1 MIILRIHNLC
11 LLFGMLLLMG
21 IHPTQAQQTFD
32 GSTKHLKDVER
43 MYSKGLGWLKKNQQ
57 DDGSFKGGGVR
68 DHYGSQPGVVGLA
81 VVAMLAHGDD
91 PNFGPYAKNITN
103 GVKFILSKQNP
114 KTGYIGTSMYNH
126 GFATLALAEAYGTV
140 LEDLPGRSKLEIGP
154 GLTNAVQCI
163 LRAQSVRKST
173 QYQGGW
179 RYSPEA
185 SDSDTTV
192 SGAQLVALL
201 AAVNAGIKV
210 PQKAV
215 DDALGYIEK
224 SQSSDGGIGY
234 TTAGGSNGP
243 RSAIG
248 ALMFS
253 LAKQK
258 NDRTYKRIMAYLYR
272 QPADG
277 GYSHYYHYY
286 LYYASQ
292 AFFHGPDREQWRRW
306 NAQNIATLKQSQ
318 QDDGSW
324 TSNFGATFATS
335 ASLLSVALNYRF
347 LPIYER

>member
-1 MIILRIHNLC
+1 LDPQN
-11 LLFGMLLLMG
+11 
-21 IHPTQAQQTFD
+21 
-32 GSTKHLKDVER
+32 K
-43 MYSKGLGWLKKNQQ
+43 
-57 DDGSFKGGGVR
+57 
-68 DHYGSQPGVVGLA
+68 VG
-81 VVAMLAHGDD
+81 
-91 PNFGPYAKNITN
+91 K
-103 GVKFILSKQNP
+103 
-114 KTGYIGTSMYNH
+114 
-126 GFATLALAEAYGTV
+126 
-140 LEDLPGRSKLEIGP
+140 

-163 LRAQSVRKST
+163 LRAQSVSKSA

-179 RYSPEA
+179 RYSPES

-201 AAVNAGIKV
+201 AAANAGIKV

-215 DDALGYIEK
+215 DDALGYIK
-224 SQSSDGGIGY
+224 TAQSSDGGIGY

-248 ALMFS
+248 ALMYS
-253 LAKQK
+253 LAKKK
-258 NDRTYKRIMAYLYR
+258 NNPNYKRIMGYLYR

-292 AFFHGPDREQWRRW
+292 AFFHGPDRDQWERW

-335 ASLLSVALNYRF
+335 ASLLSIALNYRF

>member
-1 MIILRIHNLC
+1 MIISRLCNLV
-11 LLFGMLLLMG
+11 LFFGLLLLAV
-21 IHPTQAQQTFD
+21 HPAQAQQRFD

-43 MYSKGLGWLKKNQQ
+43 MYKDGLKWLADKQQ
-57 DDGSFKGGGVR
+57 ANGSFSGGGAR

-91 PNFGPYAKNITN
+91 PNFGPYSQNIHK
-103 GVKFILSKQNP
+103 GVKFILDNQSE
-114 KTGYIGTSMYNH
+114 KTGYIGSSMYNH

-140 LEDLPGRSKLEIGP
+140 LEDRPGQPKLKIGP

-163 LRAQSVRKST
+163 LRAQSVRKSA
-173 QYQGGW
+173 QHKGGW
-179 RYSPEA
+179 RYSPES

-201 AAVNAGIKV
+201 AAANAGIKV

-215 DDALGYIEK
+215 DDALGYIK
-224 SQSSDGGIGY
+224 TAQSSDGGVGY

-248 ALMFS
+248 ALMYS
-253 LAKQK
+253 LAKKK
-258 NDRTYKRIMAYLYR
+258 NDPAYKRIMGYLYR

-277 GYSHYYHYY
+277 GYSNYYHYY

-292 AFFHGPDREQWRRW
+292 AFFHGPDREQWERW
-306 NAQNIATLKQSQ
+306 NAQNVITLKQSQ

-335 ASLLSVALNYRF
+335 ASLLSMALNYRF

>member
-1 MIILRIHNLC
+1 MFQ
-11 LLFGMLLLMG
+11 LLVV
-21 IHPTQAQQTFD
+21 QSSYAQRLFE

-43 MYSKGLGWLKKNQQ
+43 MYTKGLAWLASKQQ
-57 DDGSFKGGGVR
+57 PNGTFSGGGAR

-81 VVAMLAHGDD
+81 VVSMLAHGDD
-91 PNFGPYAKNITN
+91 PNFSKYAKNITN
-103 GVKFILSKQNP
+103 GVKFILGQQNSR
-114 KTGYIGTSMYNH
+114 TGYIGSSMYNH

-140 LEDLPGRSKLEIGP
+140 LDPQNKIGK

-163 LRAQSVRKST
+163 LRAQSVRKSA

-179 RYSPEA
+179 RYSPES

-192 SGAQLVALL
+192 SGAQFVALL

-215 DDALGYIEK
+215 DDALGYIK
-224 SQSSDGGIGY
+224 TAQSSDGGIGY

-248 ALMFS
+248 ALMYA
-253 LAKQK
+253 LAKKK
-258 NDRTYKRIMAYLYR
+258 NASTYKRVMQYLYR

-292 AFFHGPDREQWRRW
+292 AFFHGPDREQWERW

-335 ASLLSVALNYRF
+335 SSLLSIALNYRF

>member
-1 MIILRIHNLC
+1 MIFLRIHNLT
-11 LLFGMLLLMG
+11 LYIVLLLLAVQ
-21 IHPTQAQQTFD
+21 PTHAQRLFE

-43 MYSKGLGWLKKNQQ
+43 MYTKGLTWLASKQQ
-57 DDGSFKGGGVR
+57 PNGTFSGGGAR

-81 VVAMLAHGDD
+81 VVSMLAHGDD
-91 PNFGPYAKNITN
+91 PNFGKYAKNITN
-103 GVKFILSKQNP
+103 GVKFILGQQNSR
-114 KTGYIGTSMYNH
+114 TGYIGSSMYNH

-140 LEDLPGRSKLEIGP
+140 LDPQNKIGK

-163 LRAQSVRKST
+163 LRAQSVRKSA

-179 RYSPEA
+179 RYSPES

-192 SGAQLVALL
+192 SGAQFVALL
-201 AAVNAGIKV
+201 AAANAGIKV

-215 DDALGYIEK
+215 DDALGYIK
-224 SQSSDGGIGY
+224 TAQSSDGGIGY

-248 ALMFS
+248 ALMYA
-253 LAKQK
+253 LAKKK
-258 NDRTYKRIMAYLYR
+258 NASTYKRVMQYLYR
-272 QPADG
+272 QPSDG

-292 AFFHGPDREQWRRW
+292 AFFHGPDRGQWERW
-306 NAQNIATLKQSQ
+306 NIQNIATLKRSQ

-335 ASLLSVALNYRF
+335 SSLLSIALNYRF

>member
-1 MIILRIHNLC
+1 MIISRLCNLV
-11 LLFGMLLLMG
+11 LFFGLLLLMVQ
-21 IHPTQAQQTFD
+21 PAQAQRLFD

-43 MYSKGLGWLKKNQQ
+43 MYSKGLKWLASKQQ
-57 DDGSFKGGGVR
+57 PNGSFSGGGTR
-68 DHYGSQPGVVGLA
+68 DHYGTQPGVVGLA

-103 GVKFILSKQNP
+103 GVKFILDQQSK
-114 KTGYIGTSMYNH
+114 KTGYIGSSMYNH

-140 LEDLPGRSKLEIGP
+140 LDPQNKVGK

-163 LRAQSVRKST
+163 LRAQSVRKSA

-201 AAVNAGIKV
+201 AAANAGIKV

-215 DDALGYIEK
+215 DDALGYIK
-224 SQSSDGGIGY
+224 TAQSSDGGVGY

-248 ALMFS
+248 ALMYS
-253 LAKQK
+253 LAKKK
-258 NDRTYKRIMAYLYR
+258 NDPAYKRIMGYLYR

-292 AFFHGPDREQWRRW
+292 AFFHGPDREQWERW
-306 NAQNIATLKQSQ
+306 NAQNIATLKQGQ

-335 ASLLSVALNYRF
+335 ASLLSMALNYRF